1 VHRHTYHNLDL
12 VSSNGVNEWTHHR
25 PYGSEKPYVT
35 HTHTHTLYT
44 IHCNM
49 PSTTTQSTMLLCYYA
64 TALLCYYATVLL
76 CYYATVLL
84 CYYATVLLCY
94 YATVLLCCYATMLLY
109 YYATMLLCHY
119 ATMLLYYY
127 AAMLLYY
134 YATVLTRRVDHVEV
148 LESLGVVVRVDLQV
162 DAEGSQRFSVHS
174 VAQALEVH
182 HAHHLVHALRHTH
195 THTHT

>member
-1 VHRHTYHNLDL
+1 
-12 VSSNGVNEWTHHR
+12 
-25 PYGSEKPYVT
+25 
-35 HTHTHTLYT
+35 
-44 IHCNM
+44 
-49 PSTTTQSTMLLCYYA
+49 
-64 TALLCYYATVLL
+64 
-76 CYYATVLL
+76 
-84 CYYATVLLCY
+84 
-94 YATVLLCCYATMLLY
+94 MLLY
-109 YYATMLLCHY
+109 H
-119 ATMLLYYY
+119 Y

-148 LESLGVVVRVDLQV
+148 LQSLGVVVRVDLQV